1 MTNDNGYNSNVKD
14 SSKFVGCP
22 SDTNSSDRSDA
33 SYASIKKKIGDSCNF
48 RNNPLEYLKFLLL
61 PGYQV
66 SDYLAIEDD
75 LGKLKSK
82 RKFFRRILNPLTL
95 TGILFI
101 LISYSIAMFSP
112 WLTPFSNEAVTEL
125 LFSGRFAP
133 PSPDH
138 PLGQTFNGWDVWA
151 RLVWGARGSLT
162 VGFQAIMISIVFGVP
177 LGIIAVYF
185 GGWVDSLIMRLT
197 DLILSF
203 PVVILALVFVAI
215 WGKDIKIIMLVLGV
229 LAIPSYIRLIR
240 GSALQVKENLYIT
253 SSKAAGS
260 SDFNLM
266 FKHILPNSINPVII
280 SASYNLGQMVIVL
293 AAISFFGF
301 NDPSIV
307 SWGEDLNATR
317 FRFYSTPWAFFYP
330 AIAIIFTALGFILMG
345 DGLRDALDPRLKIK
359 NK

>member
-1 MTNDNGYNSNVKD
+1 MSEPEKD
-14 SSKFVGCP
+14 L
-22 SDTNSSDRSDA
+22 NQL
-33 SYASIKKKIGDSCNF
+33 IKNSCNF
-48 RNNPLEYLKFLLL
+48 RNNPIEYLKFLLL

-66 SDYLAIEDD
+66 EDYLAIENE

-95 TGILFI
+95 TGIFFI
-101 LISYSIAMFSP
+101 LFSYSLAMFSP
-112 WLTPFSNEAVTEL
+112 WLTEYSKEALTEQ

-133 PSPDH
+133 PSPEH
-138 PLGQTFNGWDVWA
+138 PLGQTFNGWDVWG
-151 RLVWGARGSLT
+151 RVVWGSRASIT
-162 VGFQAIMISIVFGVP
+162 VGLQAIIISVGFGVP

-185 GGWVDSLIMRLT
+185 GGWIDTLIMRLT
-197 DLILSF
+197 DLVLAF
-203 PVVILALVFVAI
+203 PAVILTLVFVAI
-215 WGKDIKIIMLVLGV
+215 WGTAIQNIMLALGI
-229 LAIPSYIRLIR
+229 LGIPYYIRIIR
-240 GSALQVKENLYIT
+240 GSALQVKEKLYIT
-253 SSKAAGS
+253 SSKAAGT

-266 FKHILPNSINPVII
+266 FKHVLPNSIDPVII
-280 SASYNLGQMVIVL
+280 QASYSLGGMVIIL

-301 NDPSIV
+301 SDPTMV

-330 AIAIIFTALGFILMG
+330 ALAIIVTSLGFILMG